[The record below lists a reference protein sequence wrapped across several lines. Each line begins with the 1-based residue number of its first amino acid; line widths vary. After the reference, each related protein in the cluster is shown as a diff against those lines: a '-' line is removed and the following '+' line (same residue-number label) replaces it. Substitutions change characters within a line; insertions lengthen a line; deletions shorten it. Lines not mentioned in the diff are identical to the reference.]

1 MYVSVRDHPG
11 ADPAVGTGGKL
22 PRVGATV
29 VLLGIVSLL
38 TDVSSEMI
46 AAVLPL
52 YLTAELGLGLL
63 AYGVVDGLY
72 QGASALVRIFG
83 GYLGDRS
90 HRPKWVATAGY
101 ALSAAS
107 RLAMLPAHGLAAV
120 TAVVT
125 ADRMGKG
132 LRTAPRDA
140 LIAEASD
147 PRTLGRSFGVHR
159 TLDTIGAAAGPL
171 VAFSLLWIVPGGYS
185 AVFVASFAFAVLGV
199 AVMVLFVPDRRSR
212 PTGSLPV
219 RRVLREVTGPGLR
232 RPLIAAGVLG
242 LCTIGDGFIYLSLQ
256 ARDQFA
262 ASYFPLLFVGTNVA
276 YLALAI
282 PLGRLADRLGRSRVF
297 VGGHLALLVAYLVAG
312 GPLGGLAATVAALV
326 LLGTFYAATDG
337 VLAALVSPM
346 VAGDARGSGI
356 AAAQT
361 VVVLARFGGA
371 LAFGSLWQLLGR
383 QEALHLLAGLLMAA
397 VVVAAW
403 LLSGR
408 DRAGSAAGTTAS
420 AAGPAGAAEVPG
432 VGVPVGEATE
442 HQR

>member
-1 MYVSVRDHPG
+1 MYVSVRDRPG
-11 ADPAVGTGGKL
+11 ADPAGEPGRRL

-29 VLLGIVSLL
+29 VLLGVVSLL

-46 AAVLPL
+46 AAVLPV

-107 RLAMLPAHGLAAV
+107 RLAMLPAHGLGAV

-125 ADRMGKG
+125 VDRLGKG

-140 LIAEASD
+140 LIADASD
-147 PRTLGRSFGVHR
+147 PRRLGRAFGLHR

-171 VAFSLLWIVPGGYS
+171 VAFSLLWFVPGSYS
-185 AVFVASFAFAVLGV
+185 TVFVASFAFAVLGV
-199 AVMVLFVPDRRSR
+199 AVMVLLVPDRRGRS
-212 PTGSLPV
+212 TGALPV
-219 RRVLREVTGPGLR
+219 RRVLRELTGPKLR
-232 RPLIAAGVLG
+232 RPLVAAGVLG
-242 LCTIGDGFIYLSLQ
+242 LFTIGDGFVYLSLQ
-256 ARDQFA
+256 DRDQFA

-276 YLALAI
+276 YLTLAI

-297 VGGHLALLVAYLVAG
+297 VGGHLALLIAYLVAAA
-312 GPLGGLAATVAALV
+312 PVGGLGATVAALV

-337 VLAALVSPM
+337 VLAALVSRR
-346 VAGDARGSGI
+346 VTSDARGSGI

-361 VVVLARFGGA
+361 VVVIARFAGA

-383 QEALHLLAGLLMAA
+383 QEALCLLAGLLMTG
-397 VVVAAW
+397 VVMAAW
-403 LLSGR
+403 LLSGQ
-408 DRAGSAAGTTAS
+408 DRPGSVAGATAS
-420 AAGPAGAAEVPG
+420 AADRAGAVQVPGAGPAAEDG
-432 VGVPVGEATE
+432 
-442 HQR
+442 R